1 VSEDTLLER
10 LDIAESRR
18 EAFLSKLH
26 SIQRNWPTIRDG
38 KLPDRGELK
47 KKLEQYF
54 KSVEKTLSLARQLPD
69 ELLSLPPDPNGRH
82 AEPVKLFEGR
92 APVTPSSTAATA
104 WTQNPPHP
112 VDYLEYLLVGR
123 IDLVSSL
130 RAVEDNPGAPIE
142 YRGVDDLLPNVPRK
156 DVYLRNWLLNQLMDL
171 FAVGYPDDE
180 ATLYWEDISNGY
192 AGRFYRFLSE
202 VLPSIDTEE
211 DLQKKLARRY
221 KGRQTQGTLY

>member
-1 VSEDTLLER
+1 MSDDTLLER

-18 EAFLSKLH
+18 EAFLFKLH
-26 SIQRNWPTIRDG
+26 AIERNWPTIRDG
-38 KLPDRGELK
+38 ELPDRGQLK
-47 KKLEQYF
+47 KTLEQYF
-54 KSVEKTLSLARQLPD
+54 KSVEKTLRLARQLPD
-69 ELLSLPPDPNGRH
+69 ELLSLPPDPNGKH
-82 AEPVKLFEGR
+82 AEAVKVFEGR
-92 APVTPSSTAATA
+92 ALVPPSSTAATA

-130 RAVEDNPGAPIE
+130 RAVEDHSGASIE

-156 DVYLRNWLLNQLMDL
+156 DVYPRNWLLNQLMDL

-180 ATLYWEDISNGY
+180 ATLYWDDIKNGY

-202 VLPSIDTEE
+202 ALQSIDTEE
-211 DLQKKLARRY
+211 GLQQKLARRY
-221 KGRQTQGTLY
+221 KDRQKQGALY